1 MSGTSIV
8 VCPPCPL
15 QRIRRISKRWKRHII
30 KQKMKNKQG
39 GVFSP
44 LLISEL
50 EERTI
55 LLYDYYA
62 QA

>member
-1 MSGTSIV
+1 MPAAENKTY
-8 VCPPCPL
+8 
-15 QRIRRISKRWKRHII
+15 